1 MFQNYLDQLAEMVH
15 SLRWG
20 DVPESAQ
27 CAAKNV
33 VLDTIG
39 AILAGSQLSEN
50 AAFAQLAAKLGG
62 KGAASLFGHSTQVP
76 ALFAALVNATAGVAL
91 EVDEGNRL
99 GGGHPSVHVTP
110 GAIAVAEEL
119 GLSGTEV
126 LMSIIVGY
134 EVISRIGTGTS
145 VRAEIHSHGTWGT
158 IGSAAATARLMGFD
172 EPNTRQALN
181 LSMSMSPANT
191 WTPCLEGATIRNLYP
206 GRSSFQGIMAA
217 HLVEC
222 GFSSIEDGPRDLYD
236 GILGEG
242 FDSESVVRGLGEPG
256 KYRIE
261 QNYFKLHACCLYN
274 HPVLDAV
281 QALREREG
289 FVAEQVSQVQVV
301 TPSIATSMSD
311 PAPKNMLA
319 AKFSIPFAVASAI
332 VLGKTD
338 VGAFRLEQLANPQV
352 LEMAQKVKLIADD
365 AMSFRRYDYPA
376 ARVSITLD
384 NGRVIEESVI
394 AQMGDAENPISQR
407 ALEEKFSELSYDVLG
422 KDRTLRVIDTVQRLD
437 KLSNVRDLTNL
448 LTAT

>member
-1 MFQNYLDQLAEMVH
+1 MSKNYLDQLAEMVH
-15 SLRWG
+15 CRRWQ
-20 DVPESAQ
+20 DMPEAAR

-39 AILAGSQLSEN
+39 AILAGSQLPEN

-62 KGAASLFGHSTQVP
+62 KGTASIFGHSAQVP

-126 LMSIIVGY
+126 LMGIILGY
-134 EVISRIGTGTS
+134 EVISRIDTGTS
-145 VRAEIHSHGTWGT
+145 VRPEVHSHGTWGT

-172 EPNTRQALN
+172 EARIRQAMN

-222 GFSSIEDGPRDLYD
+222 GFSSIEDGPDDLYG
-236 GILGEG
+236 GILGKG
-242 FDSESVVRGLGEPG
+242 FDSESVVKGLGEPG
-256 KYRIE
+256 KYRIQ

-281 QALREREG
+281 QALHEREG
-289 FVAEQVSQVQVV
+289 FVAGQVAQVQVIV
-301 TPSIATSMSD
+301 PSIALTMSN
-311 PAPKNMLA
+311 PAPQNMLA
-319 AKFSIPFAVASAI
+319 AKFSIPFAVASAL
-332 VLGKTD
+332 VLGRTG
-338 VGAFRLEQLANPQV
+338 VGAFLSERVANPQV
-352 LEMAQKVKLIADD
+352 LAMAQKVKVTADE
-365 AMSFRRYDYPA
+365 AMNLRRYDYPA

-384 NGRVIEESVI
+384 NGQVFEESVTV
-394 AQMGDAENPISQR
+394 QRGDAENPISQQT
-407 ALEEKFSELSYDVLG
+407 LEGKFAELSRDVLG
-422 KDRTLRVIDTVQRLD
+422 EDKTLRVMELVRSLD
-437 KLSNVRDLTNL
+437 KLSDIRHLTRL
-448 LTAT
+448 LRVS